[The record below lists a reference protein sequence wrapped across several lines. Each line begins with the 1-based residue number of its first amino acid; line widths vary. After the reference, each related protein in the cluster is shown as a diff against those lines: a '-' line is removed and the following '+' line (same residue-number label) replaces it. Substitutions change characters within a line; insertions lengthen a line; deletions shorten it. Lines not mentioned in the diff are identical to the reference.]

1 MANPTIGK
9 IKCPLSGEVAEVRQY
24 SKGTK
29 KLYYVSSFGM
39 ITPNSAAGQK
49 WMLDNAELFDSD
61 APAPAPKPVNEK
73 GEPAPAPKP
82 VNEKPK
88 KKTFLE
94 LLLSEDE

>member
-49 WMLDNAELFDSD
+49 WMLENAEMFSGDE
-61 APAPAPKPVNEK
+61 APKPVNESDSSRSA
-73 GEPAPAPKP
+73 EKP

>member
-49 WMLDNAELFDSD
+49 WMLDNAELFDGD
-61 APAPAPKPVNEK
+61 EQQKPVNEN
-73 GEPAPAPKP
+73 EAPATAQKP

-94 LLLSEDE
+94 LLLSEED